1 MRRALASDSGG
12 RPGML
17 LGRLAPAVFEEPV
30 TARTIS
36 PGRLLA
42 YGGPICGL
50 SYLLFFVQ
58 FYFLKYATDVLLLT
72 PAIVGW
78 LFGLAKLWDAVS
90 DPLVGSWSDR
100 SQSRFGR
107 RLPFLVLALPL
118 LVAGFVMLWSPPDAL
133 TAGELTVWAAAGL
146 FVFYTAFTLYTL
158 PHVALGAELSRDS
171 HQRTRL
177 FASRQISFLIGMLI
191 AFGGIQIAM
200 NADDPRAMAERMALP
215 GALIAVTLLAIVP
228 LAVREPVSEGRS
240 GGRGLWSGLQDV
252 LANRPARLLLAVQFV
267 EAVGIGAVGTMA
279 PFVAQYVLERPDVV
293 GTLPAAY
300 VIASILSMPIW
311 VRLSR
316 SFGKRNTWLFAML
329 AASGAFGG
337 MLFQGA
343 GDVLPIVLLLI
354 LAGSAMGCGSVL
366 SPSILADLI
375 DEDEGR
381 TGERK
386 EGVYAAA
393 LTFMLK
399 LGTALATA
407 ISGMVLSA
415 VAFEPNVEQ
424 SERSLLGI
432 RVLFAGMPCLGF
444 LLGALLF
451 RRIVL
456 QPPSS

>member
-1 MRRALASDSGG
+1 M
-12 RPGML
+12 
-17 LGRLAPAVFEEPV
+17 
-30 TARTIS
+30 TARPIS
-36 PGRLLA
+36 PGRLLV
-42 YGGPICGL
+42 YGGPVLGL

-78 LFGLAKLWDAVS
+78 LFGLAKPWDAVS
-90 DPLVGSWSDR
+90 DPVVGGWSDR
-100 SQSRFGR
+100 TQSRFGR
-107 RLPFLVLALPL
+107 RLPFLVASLPL
-118 LVAGFVMLWSPPDAL
+118 LVAGFVMLWSPPVSL
-133 TAGELTVWAAAGL
+133 TAGELTVWSAVGL

-177 FASRQISFLIGMLI
+177 FASRQMSFLIGMLL
-191 AFGGIQIAM
+191 AFGAIQVAM
-200 NADDPRAMAERMALP
+200 NADAPRAMAERLALP

-228 LAVREPVSEGRS
+228 LAVREPAAEGRR
-240 GGRGLWSGLQDV
+240 GGRSLRSGLRDV
-252 LANRPARLLLAVQFV
+252 LENRPARLLLFVQLV
-267 EAVGIGAVGTMA
+267 EAIGVGAVGTMA
-279 PFVAQYVLERPDVV
+279 PYVAEYVLQQPEVV

-300 VIASILSMPIW
+300 VLASMISMPIW
-311 VRLSR
+311 VRVSR
-316 SFGKRNTWLFAML
+316 SIGKRNTWLFAML
-329 AASGAFGG
+329 LASGAFGG

-343 GDVLPIVLLLI
+343 GDVLPIVLLLM
-354 LAGSAMGCGSVL
+354 LAGSAMGCGSVM

-375 DEDEGR
+375 DEDERR

-386 EGVYAAA
+386 EGVYSAA

-415 VAFEPNVEQ
+415 VAFEPNVAQ
-424 SERSLLGI
+424 SPQSLLGI
-432 RVLFAGMPCLGF
+432 RLLFAGMPCLGF

-456 QPPSS
+456 EAPRP